1 MNTTTDIAFEPT
13 ESSPLIVA
21 TDGREQSDGAVRA
34 GALLARN
41 GDAWRVITVA
51 SSFSIASPEL
61 DLQVAAEAVAALR
74 DTQLRSVKEQVNK
87 IVGERASVAVEVRD
101 GRPADVIAS
110 AAAEANASLI
120 VAGLGRH
127 NVIDRVLGDE
137 TALQLVRAANTPVLA
152 VASDFTPPRA
162 TIVGLD
168 FSENS
173 VHAAQL
179 ALRFVG
185 RGATVFILNVAPQDS
200 ILSAV
205 TGGRAAY
212 EEHSLAALAHLAERL
227 EVPPGVHVQPVV
239 RQGDPGTRILEYA
252 TETRAGMIAIG
263 TRGQGFVSR
272 MLVGSVATKVIRGS
286 SVAVLTLPR

>member
-1 MNTTTDIAFEPT
+1 MNTKSDIEFEPT
-13 ESSPLIVA
+13 QSSPLLVA

-41 GDAWRVITVA
+41 NDAWRVITVA
-51 SSFSIASPEL
+51 SSFSIASQEL
-61 DLQVAAEAVAALR
+61 DLEVAAEAVAALR
-74 DTQLRSVKEQVNK
+74 DAQLHSVKEQVKK
-87 IVGERASVAVEVRD
+87 ILGERATVAVELRD
-101 GRPADVIAS
+101 GRPADVIARS
-110 AAAEANASLI
+110 ATEANASLI

-127 NVIDRVLGDE
+127 KVIDRVLGDE
-137 TALQLVRAANTPVLA
+137 TALQLVRSANSPVLA
-152 VASDFTPPRA
+152 VSSDFAIPRT
-162 TIVGLD
+162 TIVGFD

-173 VHAAQL
+173 MHAAQL

-185 RGATVFILNVAPQDS
+185 RGATVFLLNVAPQDN

-212 EEHSLAALAHLAERL
+212 EEHSLAALAHVAERL

-252 TETRAGMIAIG
+252 TETRASMIAIG

-286 SVAVLTLPR
+286 SVSVLTLPQ

>member
-41 GDAWRVITVA
+41 GHAWRVITVA
-51 SSFSIASPEL
+51 SSFSIPSPEL
-61 DLQVAAEAVAALR
+61 DLQVAAEAVSALR
-74 DTQLRSVKEQVNK
+74 DTQLRSVEEQVKK
-87 IVGERASVAVEVRD
+87 ILGERATVAMEVRD
-101 GRPADVIAS
+101 GRPADVIART
-110 AAAEANASLI
+110 AAEANASLI

-127 NVIDRVLGDE
+127 KVIDRLLGDE

-152 VASDFTPPRA
+152 VASDFTPPR
-162 TIVGLD
+162 TTVVGLD

-212 EEHSLAALAHLAERL
+212 EEHSLAALAHLAEQL
-227 EVPPGVHVQPVV
+227 EVPPGVHVQPVI
-239 RQGDPGTRILEYA
+239 RQGDPGMRILEYA
-252 TETRAGMIAIG
+252 TETRASMIAIG
-263 TRGQGFVSR
+263 TRGEGIVSR

-286 SVAVLTLPR
+286 SVAVLTLPQ